1 MKKELLR
8 ALCDTVHEV
17 LTKNELNI
25 GPKGQA
31 FLDVWQQELSKESG
45 ACQTQPTSLA
55 PDMTDLAAG
64 LPSMEEVET
73 LRNERKAAREHAQ
86 RLEKQNQECLQFIK
100 QLEKENQ
107 TYRQEIQRE
116 QEARRAACA
125 QAEQARDLLEK
136 SQQTSLPEQ
145 KELEALHTYLRSL
158 PQDVCRL
165 LDPYYDRS
173 NLLIFLVSCGQ
184 FTRLVQCW
192 EACSKAVVNGTPS
205 KSLEQCLRTL
215 LELYNCSAQ
224 GALATV
230 VEPKPGDHYDYETS
244 LRVASDGT
252 IVQRLLL
259 SGLRNPGG
267 KLMHKA
273 LVQLR

>member
-8 ALCDTVHEV
+8 VLCDTVHEV

-25 GPKGQA
+25 GPKGKA

-45 ACQTQPTSLA
+45 ACQTQSTSLA

-64 LPSMEEVET
+64 LPSMEDIQT
-73 LRNERKAAREHAQ
+73 LRNERNAAREHAQ

-100 QLEKENQ
+100 QLKEENQ
-107 TYRQEIQRE
+107 RA
-116 QEARRAACA
+116 QEARMAACA

-192 EACSKAVVNGTPS
+192 EACSKVVNGTPS
-205 KSLEQCLRTL
+205 KPLEQCLRTL

-224 GALATV
+224 GAPATV

-273 LVQLR
+273 LVQLK